1 MKRILAV
8 VSQKGG
14 VGKTT
19 TAINVAAA
27 FARRGVKTLLVDM
40 DPQGSVRFGVGLQ
53 GAGGG
58 PGIGDYLT
66 GESQIKDIVRPTVLP
81 FLRVMLAGSVADTG
95 DHAAYQALVGESARL
110 GELLA
115 AVRDRGY
122 LVVVDT
128 PPGLGPVVHR
138 VLAVADRVV
147 VPLQCEPLAL
157 QTTSQILKGIRG
169 VIATHPNLRLEGI
182 ILTMFEEQNALSR
195 RIADYVR
202 QQLPADLVF
211 ETMIPRTPA
220 TVEAFA
226 AGQPVVLRTP
236 DDPASV
242 AYGALTDVLQKRL
255 AK

>member
-1 MKRILAV
+1 MKHILAV

-27 FARRGVKTLLVDM
+27 LARRGVKTLLVDM

-53 GAGGG
+53 APNGG

-66 GESQIKDIVRPTVLP
+66 GSTELRDIVRATALP
-81 FLRVMLAGSVADTG
+81 FLRVLLAGSVADSG
-95 DHAAYQALVGESARL
+95 DHAAYQTLVAGSARL

-115 AVRDRGY
+115 RVRDRGY

-128 PPGLGPVVHR
+128 PPGLGPVVQR
-138 VLAVADRVV
+138 LLGVADRVL

-157 QTTSQILKGIRG
+157 QTTSQMLKGIRAA
-169 VIATHPNLRLEGI
+169 VADHPKLKLEGI
-182 ILTMFEEQNALSR
+182 VLTMFEEQSALSR
-195 RIADYVR
+195 RIAEYVR
-202 QQLPADLVF
+202 RQLPSELVF
-211 ETMIPRTPA
+211 DVMIPRTPA

-226 AGQPVVLRTP
+226 AGQPVVVRTP

-242 AYGALTDVLQKRL
+242 AYGVLADVLRARL
-255 AK
+255 VR

>member
-19 TAINVAAA
+19 TAINLAAA

-53 GAGGG
+53 GAGAG
-58 PGIGDYLT
+58 PGIGDYLS
-66 GESQIKDIVRPTVLP
+66 GAHPLSDIVRSTALP
-81 FLRVMLAGSVADTG
+81 FLKVMLAGTVADTG
-95 DHAAYQALVGESARL
+95 DHAAYQALVAGSTRL
-110 GELLA
+110 GELLSL
-115 AVRDRGY
+115 VRDKGY

-128 PPGLGPVVHR
+128 PPGMGAVVHR
-138 VLAVADRVV
+138 VLGVADRVV

-157 QTTSQILKGIRG
+157 QTTSQILKGIRSA
-169 VIATHPNLRLEGI
+169 VAEHPKLKLEGI
-182 ILTMFEEQNALSR
+182 ILTMYEEQSPLSR
-195 RIADYVR
+195 RIVDYVR

-211 ETMIPRTPA
+211 ETMIPRTAA

-236 DDPASV
+236 EDPASV
-242 AYGALTDVLQKRL
+242 AYGQLTDILRKRL
-255 AK
+255 AR

>member
-53 GAGGG
+53 GSGGG
-58 PGIGDYLT
+58 PGIGDYLS
-66 GESQIKDIVRPTVLP
+66 GASPLAEIVRPTTLP
-81 FLRVMLAGSVADTG
+81 FLKVMLAGSVADTG
-95 DHAAYQALVGESARL
+95 DHAAYQALAGDSTRL
-110 GELLA
+110 GDLLA
-115 AVRDRGY
+115 QVRDKGY

-128 PPGLGPVVHR
+128 PPGLGPIVHR
-138 VLAVADRVV
+138 VLSVADRVI

-157 QTTSQILKGIRG
+157 QTTSQILKGIRLA
-169 VIATHPNLRLEGI
+169 VAEHPKLKLEGI
-182 ILTMFEEQNALSR
+182 ILTMYEDQNALSR

-226 AGQPVVLRTP
+226 AGQPVVLRSP
-236 DDPASV
+236 DDAAAV
-242 AYGALTDVLQKRL
+242 AYGAITDVLQQRL

>member
-1 MKRILAV
+1 VRHILAV

-27 FARRGVKTLLVDM
+27 LARRGVKTLLVDM

-53 GAGGG
+53 GANGG

-66 GESQIKDIVRPTVLP
+66 GATELKDIVRDTTLP
-81 FLRVMLAGSVADTG
+81 FLRVLLAGSVAESG
-95 DHAAYQALVGESARL
+95 DHVAYQTLIAGSQRL
-110 GELLA
+110 GELLGR
-115 AVRDRGY
+115 VRDRGY

-128 PPGLGPVVHR
+128 PPGLGPVVQR
-138 VLAVADRVV
+138 LLGVADRVL

-157 QTTSQILKGIRG
+157 QTTSQMLRGIRAAVAG
-169 VIATHPNLRLEGI
+169 HPQLKLEGI
-182 ILTMFEEQNALSR
+182 VLTMFEEQNALSQ

-202 QQLPADLVF
+202 RQLPSDLVF
-211 ETMIPRTPA
+211 DVVIPRTPA

-226 AGQPVVLRTP
+226 AGQPVVVRTP
-236 DDPASV
+236 DDPASA
-242 AYGALTDVLQKRL
+242 AYGLLADVLRARL
-255 AK
+255 AR

>member
-1 MKRILAV
+1 VKRILAV

-58 PGIGDYLT
+58 PGIGDYLSGT
-66 GESQIKDIVRPTVLP
+66 KPLADIVRGTALP
-81 FLRVMLAGSVADTG
+81 FLKVMLAGSVADTG
-95 DHAAYQALVGESARL
+95 DHAAYQTLVSDSTQL
-110 GELLA
+110 GDLLTQ
-115 AVRDRGY
+115 VRNKGY
-122 LVVVDT
+122 LVIVDT

-138 VLAVADRVV
+138 VLAVADRVI

-157 QTTSQILKGIRG
+157 QTTSQILKGIRSS
-169 VIATHPNLRLEGI
+169 VAEHPKLKLEGI
-182 ILTMFEEQNALSR
+182 VLTMFEEQNALSR

-202 QQLPADLVF
+202 KQLPSDLVF

-226 AGQPVVLRTP
+226 AGQPVVLRSP

-242 AYGALTDVLQKRL
+242 AYGELTDVLRQRL

>member
-1 MKRILAV
+1 MKHILAV

-27 FARRGVKTLLVDM
+27 LARRGVKTLLVDM

-53 GAGGG
+53 GPNGG

-66 GESQIKDIVRPTVLP
+66 GTTELRDIVRATALP
-81 FLRVMLAGSVADTG
+81 FLRVLLAGSVADSG
-95 DHAAYQALVGESARL
+95 DHAAYQTLVASSARL

-115 AVRDRGY
+115 RVRDRGY

-128 PPGLGPVVHR
+128 PPGLGPVVQR
-138 VLAVADRVV
+138 LLGVADRVL

-157 QTTSQILKGIRG
+157 QTTSQMLKGIRAA
-169 VIATHPNLRLEGI
+169 VADHPKLKLEGI
-182 ILTMFEEQNALSR
+182 VLTMFEEQSALSR
-195 RIADYVR
+195 RIAEYVR
-202 QQLPADLVF
+202 RQLPSDLVF
-211 ETMIPRTPA
+211 DVMIPRTPA

-226 AGQPVVLRTP
+226 AGQPVVVRTP

-242 AYGALTDVLQKRL
+242 AYGVLADVLRARL
-255 AK
+255 VR

>member
-19 TAINVAAA
+19 TAINIAAA

-53 GAGGG
+53 GPGTGAG
-58 PGIGDYLT
+58 IADYLA
-66 GESQIKDIVRPTVLP
+66 GAKDLQEIMRTTALP
-81 FLRVMLAGSVADTG
+81 FLRVMLAGSVADSG
-95 DHAAYQALVGESARL
+95 DHAAYQALVASSTRL
-110 GELLA
+110 GELLSSA
-115 AVRDRGY
+115 RDGGY
-122 LVVVDT
+122 LVIVDT

-138 VLAVADRVV
+138 LFGVADRVL

-157 QTTSQILKGIRG
+157 QTTSQILKGIRTA
-169 VIATHPNLRLEGI
+169 VSEHPKLKLEGI
-182 ILTMFEEQNALSR
+182 VLTMYEEQNALSK
-195 RIADYVR
+195 RIAGYVR

-211 ETMIPRTPA
+211 DVMIPRTPA

-236 DDPASV
+236 DDPAAV
-242 AYGALTDVLQKRL
+242 AYGVLADVLAPRL
-255 AK
+255 TR